1 MKKIN
6 WKKVLGFVL
15 MAIPASIVLYGLSQI
30 PSILE
35 LLLEIIVVVI
45 LGFMIIFGYA
55 LFKGEL

>member
-15 MAIPASIVLYGLSQI
+15 MAIPASIFLYGLSQI

-45 LGFMIIFGYA
+45 LGFMIIFGCA